1 VLEEGAVAHEVL
13 RVRNLHTS
21 PSPYLP
27 IFFFPGE
34 NERMRSATLM
44 EPRRF
49 RIDALETPVPG
60 EGEVLLKVRGCGVC
74 GSDMGPWKGIQG
86 LEYPMKPGAPGHE
99 VFGTVAALGLGV
111 EGLEAGDPVTALTYR
126 AYSEYDVARAAD
138 VVPLPPALADRVV
151 LGEPVACAVN
161 VSHRA
166 GVKEGDVV
174 VLLGT
179 GFLGA
184 LLLQLLKNPGA
195 PSPSR
200 PSKIITISRR
210 RLSEEMAERLGVDE
224 SLTYEDD
231 VHNRIGAVTG
241 GQMADVVIEA
251 TGKQRPLDLG
261 GELTRVRGRLIVA
274 GYHQDGPRTVN
285 MQLWNWRGIDV
296 VNAHERDPEIYRRG
310 MEEGVRLL
318 ASGGLDLGPLL
329 THSFPLPDIN
339 AAFRTA
345 EERPAGFLKSVVLC
359 EGAF

>member
-1 VLEEGAVAHEVL
+1 
-13 RVRNLHTS
+13 
-21 PSPYLP
+21 
-27 IFFFPGE
+27 
-34 NERMRSATLM
+34 MRSAILL

-49 RIDALETPVPG
+49 DIQPLEVPAPG

-99 VFGTVAALGLGV
+99 VFGIVEALGSGV
-111 EGLEAGDPVTALTYR
+111 EGLKPGDPVTALTYR
-126 AYSEYDVARAAD
+126 AYSEYDVARASD
-138 VVPLPPALADRVV
+138 IVPLPASLADRVV

-184 LLLQLLKNPGA
+184 LMLQLLRRSGA
-195 PSPSR
+195 PKPAR
-200 PSKIITISRR
+200 VITVSRR
-210 RLSEEMAERLGVDE
+210 RLSDEMMNRLGVDE
-224 SLTYEDD
+224 SLTYEDE
-231 VHNRIGAVTG
+231 VHNRVGAATNG
-241 GQMADVVIEA
+241 EMADVVIEA

-296 VNAHERDPEIYRRG
+296 INAHERDPAIYKRG

-318 ASGGLDLGPLL
+318 AEGGLDLEPLI
-329 THSFPLPDIN
+329 THTFPLAEIN
-339 AAFRTA
+339 RAFTTS
-345 EERPAGFLKSVVLC
+345 EERPEGFLKSVVLP
-359 EGAF
+359 EARG

>member
-1 VLEEGAVAHEVL
+1 
-13 RVRNLHTS
+13 
-21 PSPYLP
+21 
-27 IFFFPGE
+27 
-34 NERMRSATLM
+34 MRSATLL

-49 RIDALETPVPG
+49 EVDSMETPAPG

-99 VFGTVAALGLGV
+99 VFGTIQALGSGV
-111 EGLEAGDPVTALTYR
+111 AGLAVGDPVTALTYR
-126 AYSEYDVARAAD
+126 AYSEYDLARAED
-138 VVPLPPALADRVV
+138 VVPLPPALAGRVV

-166 GVKEGDVV
+166 GVQEGDVV

-184 LLLQLLKNPGA
+184 LMLQLLRRQGA
-195 PSPSR
+195 PKPKR
-200 PSKIITISRR
+200 VFTVSRR
-210 RLSEEMAERLGVDE
+210 RLAPEMADRLGVDE

-231 VHNRIGAVTG
+231 VHNRIGAVTAG
-241 GQMADVVIEA
+241 EMADVVIEA

-296 VNAHERDPEIYRRG
+296 INAHERDPRIYKRG

-318 ASGGLDLGPLL
+318 AEGGLDLEPLI
-329 THSFPLPDIN
+329 THTFPLAEIN
-339 AAFRTA
+339 RAFATS
-345 EERPAGFLKSVVLC
+345 EERPEGFLKSVVLP
-359 EGAF
+359 EAQA